1 MTKQRE
7 KVEFRYYEIPH
18 GEVVL
23 ALLGEVC
30 IREYGKHIKC
40 LHFHNLLEIGY
51 CHWGTGEVVLGQ
63 EHIPFCAHS
72 FMIVPPRL
80 PHTTNSAPG
89 TKGYWEWLYVDLDK
103 FISELNNY
111 DSMVRK
117 NMLKRIK
124 RTGYLLSKE
133 ENPVLAKLI
142 LGIMEECRNKKPY
155 YKDSIHG
162 MLGSCVVEFLRLS
175 DHEERIMRRRANT
188 TLIAGALDYVSN
200 HYTEEIRI
208 RSLAKA
214 CNISE
219 SHFRRVFEEGM
230 NMKPVDYINFIRIQ
244 NACELLKKTEKNM
257 EEVAADSGFA
267 SLSTFNRNFKK
278 VLNTSPYQWKKSA
291 ENYESKLLHYRIS
304 AQKGWDGY
312 Q

>member
-111 DSMVRK
+111 DPMVRK

-267 SLSTFNRNFKK
+267 SLSAFNRNFKK

>member
-1 MTKQRE
+1 MSKLRE
-7 KVEFRYYEIPH
+7 KVEFRYYEIPE

-23 ALLGEVC
+23 ALLGEDW

-63 EHIPFCAHS
+63 EHIPFYGHS

-80 PHTTNSAPG
+80 PHTTNSDPG
-89 TKGYWEWLYVDLDK
+89 TRGYWEWVYVDLDK

-111 DSMVRK
+111 DPMVRK

-124 RTGYLLSKE
+124 RAGYLLSKE

-142 LGIMEECRNKKPY
+142 LSIMEESRNKKPY

-162 MLGSCVVEFLRLS
+162 ILGACVVEFLRLS
-175 DHEERIMRRRANT
+175 DDEERIMRSRANT
-188 TLIAGALDYVSN
+188 TMIAGALDHVSS
-200 HYTEEIRI
+200 HYMEEIRI
-208 RSLAKA
+208 SSLAKA

-230 NMKPVDYINFIRIQ
+230 NMKPVDYVNLIRIQ

-267 SLSTFNRNFKK
+267 SISAFNRNFKK
-278 VLNTSPYQWKKSA
+278 VLNISPYQWKKSA
-291 ENYESKLLHYRIS
+291 ENYESKLLYCRIS
-304 AQKGWDGY
+304 AQKGWD
-312 Q
+312 